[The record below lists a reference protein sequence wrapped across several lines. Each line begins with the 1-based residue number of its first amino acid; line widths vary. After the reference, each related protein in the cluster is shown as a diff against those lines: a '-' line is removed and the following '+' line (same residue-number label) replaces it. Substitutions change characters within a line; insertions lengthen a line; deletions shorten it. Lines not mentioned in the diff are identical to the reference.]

1 MKILWAMDLI
11 DGQAVRLVK
20 GDFSRK
26 TVYSRRPVD
35 KVAEMVA
42 RGALDFHVID
52 LDGARLSQPVHGDLI
67 AKIRERVPGYMET
80 GGGIR
85 SDDDIAWY
93 RSRGLDG
100 VIVGTKALLDPG
112 FLLGL
117 SSRDHVVLGLDMFD
131 GKPMVRG
138 WKEASE
144 ISTEEILEGAEKAG
158 VLAILYTSIVRDG
171 TLEGP
176 DFDGIRI
183 MRSMTRLP
191 IIASGGLSSLEDL
204 KRLKEMEVWA
214 AIVGKAFYERR
225 VGIEEAMQYAD

>member
-20 GDFSRK
+20 GDFGRK
-26 TVYSRRPVD
+26 TVYSDRPAD

-42 RGALDFHVID
+42 RGARDFHIID

-67 AKIRERVPGYMET
+67 VEIRKHVPGYMET

-85 SDDDIAWY
+85 SEDDIAWY
-93 RSRGLDG
+93 LSRGLDG
-100 VIVGTKALLDPG
+100 VIVGTKALLDPS
-112 FLLGL
+112 FLLNL

-144 ISTEEILEGAEKAG
+144 IGTEEIVAGAEKAG
-158 VLAILYTSIVRDG
+158 VLAILYTSIARDG

-176 DFDGIRI
+176 DFDGIRK
-183 MRSMTRLP
+183 MQGMTRLP
-191 IIASGGLSSLEDL
+191 IIASGGLSSTEDL

-214 AIVGKAFYERR
+214 AIVGKAFYEGR
-225 VGIEEAMQYAD
+225 VGIEEAMPYAD

>member
-11 DGQAVRLVK
+11 DGEVVRLFK
-20 GDFSRK
+20 GDFAKK
-26 TVYSRRPVD
+26 TVYSSRPTE

-42 RGALDFHVID
+42 RGARDFHVID
-52 LDGARLSQPVHGDLI
+52 LDGARRSEPVHGDLI
-67 AKIRERVPGYMET
+67 AQIRKGVPGYMET

-85 SDDDIAWY
+85 SEEDIAWY

-100 VIVGTKALLDPG
+100 IIVGTKALLDPK
-112 FLLGL
+112 FLLKL

-144 ISTEEILEGAEKAG
+144 MSAEEILEGAEQAG
-158 VLAILYTSIVRDG
+158 VLAILFTSIGRDG

-176 DFDGIRI
+176 DFDGIKR
-183 MRSMTRLP
+183 MQGMTRLP
-191 IIASGGLSSLEDL
+191 IIASGGLSSLDDL

-214 AIVGKAFYERR
+214 AIVGKAFYEGRI
-225 VGIEEAMQYAD
+225 GIEEAMEYAD